1 MAHAAPF
8 RRRIGGDGLKQT
20 VAGADT
26 RCGFPCHEG
35 NEGLHSEP
43 WNDGRAARL
52 GAVLLAIV
60 GAIVAFNGWPT
71 GGVGDDIRRLVVG
84 DEETSSLSPGA
95 VEAVD
100 SASVTADAVVTDEPL
115 GPDVDVVVADF
126 VPPSSLGPRR
136 PAGPLTAAPPVRVL
150 RMSAAPA
157 PALPRPAPRAAAA
170 PELSP
175 STRLWKPPERS
186 RPDPSNGTL
195 LSTEPLTNG
204 LSDTVNG
211 TTDRLGGAVGGPL
224 GQTVDQ
230 AGDNLTDLVRGLPD
244 VKVGSNPK

>member
-1 MAHAAPF
+1 M
-8 RRRIGGDGLKQT
+8 
-20 VAGADT
+20 
-26 RCGFPCHEG
+26 
-35 NEGLHSEP
+35 
-43 WNDGRAARL
+43 RATKAYIASL
-52 GAVLLAIV
+52 GTTGVLLASALSLLAIV

-84 DEETSSLSPGA
+84 DEEASSLSPGA
-95 VEAVD
+95 VSAAVD
-100 SASVTADAVVTDEPL
+100 SASATADGVVTDEPL
-115 GPDVDVVVADF
+115 GPDVDAVVADF
-126 VPPSSLGPRR
+126 VPPSSLGPST
-136 PAGPLTAAPPVRVL
+136 PGGTPDGGAPGPGAPDVGGPGTGAPTTGAPGGGGTGVEPVDQIVG
-150 RMSAAPA
+150 S
-157 PALPRPAPRAAAA
+157 LPSVPG
-170 PELSP
+170 LN
-175 STRLWKPPERS
+175 
-186 RPDPSNGTL
+186 PSNGTL